1 MRKGDRGVLKDEG
14 PAPGSSGV
22 APPSGPPS
30 RPASGPSSGPARLA
44 AAWSGR
50 DAFIYAF
57 FSINLVTLGLYIVSQ
72 AWYFHGGMIPAL
84 LAGALLVFSEVLVY
98 AALIVAI
105 PGSGGDYLWQS
116 SILGKAAGF
125 ILAIT
130 GWCFILWLWTPI
142 YGDILRQVVLVPLA
156 AVLGFGPAAIAISS
170 SRLVWFAI
178 IALMV
183 LFVLVVI
190 ARGMAFYAKVQRY
203 CFWAGNAGLLAVAIA
218 LLAGDRSNFHAIF
231 DLASLKLFGITN
243 AYEAV
248 RTAGEAA
255 GATTP
260 LWGGGAA
267 RILLLLPFL
276 AFFNLWPNTGASLSG
291 EVRGAHEFGRNVA
304 TMGGALAA
312 TTALL
317 ILVLLAIDKGIG
329 WNFYMDANAAYWNG
343 RSHPEAAA
351 AQPYWPYPALLAVMT
366 IPSTFLRV
374 LILLAMGAWFF
385 GWAGT
390 IYLSSTRI
398 IFSAAFDRLL
408 PAGLAQ
414 VDEKTKSPFK
424 ALLFM
429 VVPGLIVS
437 ALYVW
442 NVFGF
447 ASLTLM
453 STAVI
458 AITFLGTAA
467 TAILFPFV
475 KRDLYLASPLGRRSI
490 GPLPLISLAGLVFAA
505 FLGYL
510 LYEWLVDPS
519 DLFGISWRNATSLVF
534 LAAMY
539 ALAALLYL
547 GLRGLGKKPA
557 SDIDAIFED
566 KE

>member
-1 MRKGDRGVLKDEG
+1 MSAKDRLPSKGGG
-14 PAPGSSGV
+14 PSPHPAGQADAAGASVSSG
-22 APPSGPPS
+22 AAEAQG
-30 RPASGPSSGPARLA
+30 AARLA
-44 AAWSGR
+44 PAWSGR
-50 DAFIYAF
+50 DAFIYSF

-84 LAGALLVFSEVLVY
+84 IVGALLVFSEVLVY

-116 SILGKAAGF
+116 RLLGKAAGF

-156 AVLGFGPAAIAISS
+156 AVLGFGPVALTISES
-170 SRLVWFAI
+170 KVVWFAI
-178 IALMV
+178 ILLMV

-190 ARGMAFYAKVQRY
+190 AKGMAFYAKVQRF
-203 CFWAGNAGLLAVAIA
+203 CFWAGNAGLLAVAIV
-218 LLAGDRSNFHAIF
+218 LFAGDKANFHSAF
-231 DLASLKLFGITN
+231 DLASLKLFGIPN
-243 AYEAV
+243 AYDAV
-248 RTAGEAA
+248 RAAGEAA

-260 LWGGGAA
+260 LWGGDPGQ
-267 RILLLLPFL
+267 ILLLLPFL

-291 EVRGAHEFGRNVA
+291 EVRGAHEFRRNVA

-317 ILVLLAIDKGIG
+317 VLVLLAIDRGIG
-329 WNFYMDANAAYWNG
+329 WNFYMDANAAYWSG

-351 AQPYWPYPALLAVMT
+351 VQPYWPYPALLAVMT
-366 IPSTFLRV
+366 LPSTFLRV
-374 LILLAMGAWFF
+374 AILLAMGAWFF

-408 PAGLAQ
+408 PAGLSQ
-414 VDEKTKSPFK
+414 VDEKSKSPFK

-458 AITFLGTAA
+458 AITFLGTAVAA
-467 TAILFPFV
+467 TLFPFV
-475 KRDLYLASPLGRRSI
+475 KREVYLASPLARFRL

-505 FLGYL
+505 FLGFL
-510 LYEWLVDPS
+510 LYEWLVDPA
-519 DLFGISWRNATSLVF
+519 DLFGISWRNATSLAF
-534 LAAMY
+534 LGAMY

-547 GLRGLGKKPA
+547 WLRGLGRKPA
-557 SDIDAIFED
+557 ADIDGIFED
-566 KE
+566 EK